1 MRVKLLL
8 LALAAPLP
16 SLSAVAGETAAAE
29 AETPARQCHLA
40 YRQENLPYILE
51 HCPEEAW
58 ALARAQ
64 CERNSDSVSSRY
76 AEFCHRFYTGT
87 APTYG
92 N

>member
-1 MRVKLLL
+1 MRTRVLGGVL
-8 LALAAPLP
+8 LACCTTAMAA
-16 SLSAVAGETAAAE
+16 GTASPDADAQV
-29 AETPARQCHLA
+29 RQCSQA

-64 CERNSDSVSSRY
+64 CERNADSVSARY
-76 AEFCHRFYTGT
+76 ADYCHRFYTGT

-92 N
+92 H